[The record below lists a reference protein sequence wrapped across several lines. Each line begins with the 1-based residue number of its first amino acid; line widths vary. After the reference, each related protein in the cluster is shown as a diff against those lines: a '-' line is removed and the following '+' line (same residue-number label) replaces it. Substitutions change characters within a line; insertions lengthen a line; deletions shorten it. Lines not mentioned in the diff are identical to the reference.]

1 LISAYKKSRHHSQDP
16 PSVVENKTTLQSKQ
30 RSFLSQ
36 MSKLIS
42 TPRDFKKHR
51 SFPRTS
57 IPVLP
62 NGPKPFDNSIY
73 DSNQIPTKTTSIN
86 QSVRKTKHT

>member
-1 LISAYKKSRHHSQDP
+1 
-16 PSVVENKTTLQSKQ
+16 VENKTTLQSKQ

-51 SFPRTS
+51 SFHH

-86 QSVRKTKHT
+86 QSARKTKHT